1 MALNVYSKQLSVG
14 ALPLT
19 WGVLYSSVEGITT
32 VVRDVEL
39 FNSDSVAALAQITV
53 SGPGG
58 SATLV
63 QITALAAGQT
73 FQWQGRA
80 VLAPGD
86 ELFGNGNGHD
96 VRAWISGYELG
107 P

>member
-1 MALNVYSKQLSVG
+1 MALNIYSKQLSVG
-14 ALPLT
+14 PLPET
-19 WGVLYSSVEGITT
+19 WGVIYTSIEGITT

-39 FNSDSVAALAQITV
+39 FNSGSVAALAQITV
-53 SGPGG
+53 QGPGG

-63 QITALAAGQT
+63 QVTALEPGQT

-86 ELFGNGNGHD
+86 ELYGNGNGGD